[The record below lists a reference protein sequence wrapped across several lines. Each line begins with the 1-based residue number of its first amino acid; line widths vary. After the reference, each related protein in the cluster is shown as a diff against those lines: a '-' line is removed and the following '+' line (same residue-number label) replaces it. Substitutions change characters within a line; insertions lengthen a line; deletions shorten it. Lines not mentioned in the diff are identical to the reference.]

1 METVP
6 INTRFLKYQKTYYL
20 NTVPFNISHFEP
32 LLGIDKPPK
41 NKHTHIYTNLL
52 NLCKSGASLSS
63 RVKR

>member
-41 NKHTHIYTNLL
+41 NKHTHIYIPTF
-52 NLCKSGASLSS
+52 
-63 RVKR
+63 